1 MIKIQCKLYNEP
13 QESLS
18 ATQQILLN
26 RGLSLD
32 KQEEWLNVGSEYFD
46 SFESYNSLDEFG
58 EKTMDYMCAIYNEII
73 ICLAEGKPIVIIVD
87 PDVDGYTSAAILYN
101 GIGRL
106 FQRGVPKFMNAYPWM
121 IPIFHE
127 GKAHGFNDVMNKIL
141 EINPGLVIAPDGGSN
156 DIEAHK
162 ALAEKGIR
170 TAVLDHHEIDI
181 NPDESPAI
189 IVNVQNSEHKNKALT
204 GAGVTWAFIRYWEES
219 RHYNHEVS
227 DSLLDLCA
235 LGNIGDMADYR
246 ELEIRAI
253 AKCGLANLQ
262 SPFLKFMA
270 QKHDYSISNMNGL
283 NYYSC
288 AFYIAPYINAVVRSG
303 TMEEKEFVFKA
314 LLDPYTEQMVKP
326 SSSREKRAEIP
337 WYEDAVL
344 VTERVKRRQTNQQN
358 EAMEFFDKQIE
369 EEHLT
374 KNAIILCHCD
384 EGDIAPS
391 LAGLI
396 ANKIQAKY
404 QHPTMVLRDCG
415 DELSGSAR
423 NYSHCDL
430 EDMKSIC
437 SGTGLMNLAAGHS
450 GAFGAAISKSNVS
463 EFIEAT
469 NEAYSNIIWT
479 PTYWIDYSWTAD
491 EVDADKVLEIGSMT
505 IFGQEIP
512 ESLVAVNN
520 VELKPHMLTLM
531 GKNKDTIKVALPNG
545 VNAIIFKQSE
555 EVFNEM
561 CEPNT
566 YLYMVCKP
574 NVNEWQ
580 GVISPQLLVEDFYL
594 YEAFVF

>member
-1 MIKIQCKLYNEP
+1 MPRNEEEVITIRSKLYAEP
-13 QESLS
+13 QDDLS

-26 RGLSLD
+26 RGVPLCD
-32 KQEEWLNVGSEYFD
+32 QEEWLNANSEHLRTLNEFD
-46 SFESYNSLDEFG
+46 EETFNN
-58 EKTMDYMCAIYNEII
+58 MRWIYNEIVT
-73 ICLAEGKPIVIIVD
+73 CLSQRKQIAIIVD

-106 FQRGVPKFMNAYPWM
+106 LKYSFPPMDVYCMM

-127 GKAHGFNDVMNKIL
+127 GKAHGFNDVMDKIL
-141 EINPGLVIAPDGGSN
+141 EVNPGLVIAPDGGSN

-162 ALAEKGIR
+162 ELAKEGIVS
-170 TAVLDHHEIDI
+170 AVLDHHEIDI
-181 NPDESPAI
+181 NPKESPAI

-219 RHYNHEVS
+219 RNYHHKVS

-253 AKCGLANLQ
+253 AKCGLENVQ
-262 SPFLKFMA
+262 SPFLDFMIK
-270 QKHDYSISNMNGL
+270 KHDYSISKMNGL

-288 AFYIAPYINAVVRSG
+288 AFYVAPYINAVVRSG

-314 LLDPYTEQMVKP
+314 LLDPYAKKMVEP
-326 SSSREKRAEIP
+326 SSSRERRAEIP
-337 WYEDAVL
+337 WYEEAVL

-358 EAMEFFDKQIE
+358 EAMEFFDNQIE
-369 EEHLT
+369 EEKLAD
-374 KNAIILCHCD
+374 NAIILCHCGED
-384 EGDIAPS
+384 DIAPS

-423 NYSHCDL
+423 NYSYCDID
-430 EDMKSIC
+430 DMKSIC

-450 GAFGAAISKSNVS
+450 NAFGAAISKSKVS
-463 EFIEAT
+463 QFIEAT
-469 NEAYSNIIWT
+469 NEAYKGITWV
-479 PTYWIDYSWTAD
+479 PTYWVDYSWEAD
-491 EVDADKVLEIGSMT
+491 EVDADKILEIGSMT

-512 ESLVAVNN
+512 ESLVAVKD
-520 VELKPHMLTLM
+520 VPLKPSMLTLM

-555 EVFNEM
+555 EVYKEM
-561 CEPNT
+561 CDADT

-580 GVISPQLLVEDFYL
+580 GVVSPQLLVEDFYL
-594 YEAFVF
+594 VQRYVF